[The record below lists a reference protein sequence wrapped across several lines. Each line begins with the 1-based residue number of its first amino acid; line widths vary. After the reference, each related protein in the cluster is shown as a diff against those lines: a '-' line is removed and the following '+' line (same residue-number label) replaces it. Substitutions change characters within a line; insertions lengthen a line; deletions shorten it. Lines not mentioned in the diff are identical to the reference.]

1 MVGADNLVLSVI
13 IISSVQNF
21 LFDLF
26 FEVLLEHAVVY
37 VRRWAPD
44 FSIPG
49 LDSIGE
55 TATTVDGAGLPTLIE
70 QLASTPQLID
80 RLSVEQLEMLNT
92 VLVAMQAA
100 G

>member
-1 MVGADNLVLSVI
+1 MVGADQLVLSVI

-37 VRRWAPD
+37 VRRLVPD

-49 LDSIGE
+49 LDINQTSVVV
-55 TATTVDGAGLPTLIE
+55 VDDADLPALLE
-70 QLASTPQLID
+70 RLAATPQVID
-80 RLSVEQLEMLNT
+80 RLSLEQLEMLNT

>member
-1 MVGADNLVLSVI
+1 MVGADQLVLSVI

-37 VRRWAPD
+37 VRRLVPD

-49 LDSIGE
+49 LDINQTSVV
-55 TATTVDGAGLPTLIE
+55 VDNADLPGLIE
-70 QLASTPQLID
+70 RLAATPQVID
-80 RLSVEQLEMLNT
+80 RLSVDQLEMLNT

>member
-1 MVGADNLVLSVI
+1 MVGADQVVLSVI

-37 VRRWAPD
+37 VRRLAPD
-44 FSIPG
+44 FSLPFNEA
-49 LDSIGE
+49 SMP
-55 TATTVDGAGLPTLIE
+55 ADGAALQALIE
-70 QLASTPQLID
+70 QLSLTPQLVD

-92 VLVAMQAA
+92 VLVSMQAA

>member
-1 MVGADNLVLSVI
+1 MVGADSLVLSVI
-13 IISSVQNF
+13 VISSVQNF

-37 VRRWAPD
+37 VRRYLPD

-49 LDSIGE
+49 LDGINEASV
-55 TATTVDGAGLPTLIE
+55 TVDSAGLPALIH
-70 QLASTPQLID
+70 QLASTPQVID
-80 RLSVEQLEMLNT
+80 RLSVEQLEQLNT
-92 VLVAMQAA
+92 VLLAMQAA

>member
-1 MVGADNLVLSVI
+1 MVGADDVVLSII

-26 FEVLLEHAVVY
+26 AEVGLEY
-37 VRRWAPD
+37 GVRYTRQYIPD

-49 LDSIGE
+49 F
-55 TATTVDGAGLPTLIE
+55 DGTSAADDMGLPTLIE
-70 QLASTPQLID
+70 QLSLTPQLVD
-80 RLSVEQLEMLNT
+80 KLSPEHLELLNS
-92 VLVAMQAA
+92 VLISMQSA